1 MSVTAG
7 IFAGLVV
14 ALGLFLFSLRQEE
27 WVLKQKYPKALD
39 SSERYVLHAREL
51 IHQGDYAGA
60 AQVLDRLFGRKGD
73 QPGVRA
79 DALLLLGKSLERSA
93 SDPASM
99 ARARE
104 VREMFIQ
111 ENPSDPRAPGAH
123 LSIAENLA
131 RGGRYDESN
140 ERYERLMRMNTDM
153 EKRGM
158 IEFLIAR
165 NYYRAGAFHAAIDA
179 MQQIRQKYEGTA
191 AARDSMSAMTWAMV
205 ELDKPEEARRISDLL
220 STQAPGSPQ
229 AAAAMLAMAEAATKS
244 GDYEAA
250 IDYCMRWLK
259 ESPVPQDQ
267 VKIMLLLGSAKLK
280 AGSPEEAVAIAFDI
294 TGLTTDLQSIA
305 EAAVLRGKGLEAL
318 SQLEEAE
325 ASYVE
330 AGRIAPEW
338 SSPYVSLARL
348 YWSKGELPE
357 AIEYMERACRAAP
370 LNDSLF
376 MDLAKMYRQNDKKI
390 KAIDILD
397 EFTRER
403 QLSVH
408 IKEATFLLA
417 DIQLEMNRP
426 QSAYRTLDRLLGLGT
441 TDTEDAAVYE
451 RQADILAR
459 IGLYDDAFERYRM
472 ILDVGPGSRSIRFKA
487 ARAILD
493 AGKPE
498 LCLDELSSIDI
509 QTLPPGE
516 KYNLHN
522 MKARAYL
529 DLEMF
534 SDARRSIQN
543 AMALRTKRENYSTL
557 ALLMHANMAL
567 QDDRAA
573 SQVFGVTLKLME
585 DIVAEAPHEAR
596 NIVLDWALRL
606 YEQGRYDD
614 AAKAYSRIQIPT
626 FPADDVAWALYQQG
640 NCYRHDADYEKAG
653 EAYARLATE
662 YPDSEWIQ
670 FALQGEKLI
679 ALRPGI

>member
-1 MSVTAG
+1 MTAG
-7 IFAGLVV
+7 IFAGLFV

-27 WVLKQKYPKALD
+27 WMLKQKYPEALD

-60 AQVLDRLFGRKGD
+60 AQILARLFDREGD

-79 DALLLLGKSLERSA
+79 DALLLLGETLERSA
-93 SDPASM
+93 SDPTSM

-104 VREMFIQ
+104 VRETFIQ

-131 RGGRYDESN
+131 RGGRFDESN
-140 ERYERLMRMNTDM
+140 ERYERLLRMNSDT
-153 EKRGM
+153 ERRGM

-179 MQQIRQKYEGTA
+179 MERIRQKHEGTA
-191 AARDSMSAMTWAMV
+191 AARDSMSAMTQAMV
-205 ELDKPEEARRISDLL
+205 ELDKPEEARRIADRL

-229 AAAAMLAMAEAATKS
+229 TAAAMLAMAEAATKS

-259 ESPVPQDQ
+259 ESPLPQDQ
-267 VKIMLLLGSAKLK
+267 VKVMLLLGSAKLK
-280 AGSPEEAVAIAFDI
+280 TGSPKEAVAIAFDI
-294 TGLTTDLQSIA
+294 TSLTTDAQRVA

-318 SQLEEAE
+318 SQFEEAE

-338 SSPYVSLARL
+338 SSPDTSLARL

-357 AIEYMERACRAAP
+357 AIEYMKRACRADP
-370 LNDSLF
+370 LDDSLF
-376 MDLAKMYRQNDKKI
+376 MDLAKLYRQNNENM
-390 KAIDILD
+390 KAIDVLD

-403 QLSVH
+403 QLSIH
-408 IKEATFLLA
+408 IKEASLMLA
-417 DIQLEMNRP
+417 DIQLEMDLP
-426 QSAYRTLDRLLGLGT
+426 QNAYRTLDRLLGLGT
-441 TDTEDAAVYE
+441 TETDDDVVYE

-459 IGLYDDAFERYRM
+459 MGLYDDAFERYHM
-472 ILDVGPGSRSIRFKA
+472 IMDVGPAGSRSIRFKA

-493 AGKPE
+493 AEKPD
-498 LCLDELSSIDI
+498 LCLEELSSIDI

-516 KYNLHN
+516 KYDLSI

-557 ALLMHANMAL
+557 ALLMQANMAL

-573 SQVFGVTLKLME
+573 SQVFEVTLKLME
-585 DIVAEAPHEAR
+585 DIEAEAPREAR

-614 AAKAYSRIQIPT
+614 AARAYSRIQIPA

-640 NCYRHDADYEKAG
+640 NCYRHDADYEKAR
-653 EAYARLATE
+653 EVYARLATE
-662 YPDSEWIQ
+662 FPDSEWIQ

-679 ALRPGI
+679 ALRSGI